1 MQVTNIQFYK
11 NNFDAYSKIVGL
23 SFSAIKGGG
32 FLPTAKM
39 RLGTAVHNYLLEP
52 SEYNHEHR
60 DIVIPIANAIKA
72 EIGGLLPFLDTELSV
87 TADFEYAGMIM
98 PYKGRVD
105 MVRTG
110 KIVIDLKVSEVPLS
124 RSIAHFGYDYQVNG
138 YMAATLCDHGMIIR
152 VCPKTH
158 KIEKKMI
165 PKDTSWWEAQ
175 ILRLGVPKEIY

>member
-1 MQVTNIQFYK
+1 MQVSNIQFYK

-32 FLPTAKM
+32 FQPTAKM

-110 KIVIDLKVSEVPLS
+110 KIVLDLKVSEVPLNK
-124 RSIAHFGYDYQVNG
+124 SIAHFGYDYQVNG
-138 YMAATLCDHGMIIR
+138 YMAATLCEHGMIIR

-165 PKDTSWWEAQ
+165 PKSSTWWEMQ

>member
-1 MQVTNIQFYK
+1 MQVSNIQFYK

-110 KIVIDLKVSEVPLS
+110 KIVIDLKVSEVPLNK
-124 RSIAHFGYDYQVNG
+124 SIAHFGYDYQVNG
-138 YMAATLCDHGMIIR
+138 YMAATLCEHGMIIR

-165 PKDTSWWEAQ
+165 PKNHEWWESQ